1 VKLSPTRRLGAV
13 AAAALLTLAACG
25 QSAQEDDASGSG
37 DTEPEISLEGETL
50 RVIINFSA
58 GGPTDTFGRL
68 ITKHLTGHLPGEPN
82 IVVENVPGA
91 DGALGSNRLWDAEP
105 DGLTF
110 GILTDPMLPTLLPES
125 EVNYDMAEWTWV
137 GGISETMILFSRA
150 DLGLETAEDLIDF
163 DGEVVAGGYGPRSDV
178 DLGERLFFDTLGVEY
193 NLVTG
198 YPGGNDALAA
208 LDRNEINTFLL
219 SLSTYVPRVGPQVED
234 GSVVELAQAGAVNED
249 GEVIRDERFPDLP
262 TMHEVLEEHAGSDY
276 SEVEQTAMAQIVGTL
291 SLLRAIVAPPGV
303 PEENAEVLRTG
314 LSETLA
320 DPAFQDEAEQLLGY
334 ELFVLTADEAKTISD
349 TIVQS
354 AEENPDAI
362 DYLAELVGAA

>member
-1 VKLSPTRRLGAV
+1 MKGASIRRLGAV
-13 AAAALLTLAACG
+13 AAAAVLTLAACG
-25 QSAQEDDASGSG
+25 QSGQDDDAVGSG
-37 DTEPEISLEGETL
+37 DAEPEISLEGETL

-68 ITKHLTGHLPGEPN
+68 ITKHLTNHLPGNPD

-91 DGALGSNRLWDAEP
+91 DGALGSNRLWDAEA

-125 EVNYDMAEWTWV
+125 EVNYDMEEWTWV

-150 DLGLETAEDLIDF
+150 DLGLETAEDLVDSSAEI
-163 DGEVVAGGYGPRSDV
+163 VAGGYGPRSDV
-178 DLGERLFFDTLGVEY
+178 DLGERLFFDTLGVDY

-219 SLSTYVPRVGPQVED
+219 SLSTYVPRVAPQVED
-234 GSVVELAQAGAVNED
+234 GSVVELAQAGAVDEE
-249 GEVIRDERFPDLP
+249 GQVIRDPRFPDLP
-262 TMHEVLEEHAGSDY
+262 TMHELLEEHAASDY
-276 SEVEQTAMAQIVGTL
+276 SDVEQTAMAQIVGTL

-303 PEENAEVLRTG
+303 PEENAEVLRAG
-314 LSETLA
+314 LSDTLA
-320 DPAFQDEAEQLLGY
+320 DPAFQAESEQLLGY
-334 ELFVLTADEAKTISD
+334 DLIVLEADEAKTISD
-349 TIVQS
+349 GIVQS
-354 AEENPDAI
+354 AEDNPEAI
-362 DYLAELVGAA
+362 DYLAELVRSS